1 MLQFIRSLFS
11 SPVPSAPLVELADV
25 KRLDV
30 KPGDVIVIRSRRP
43 ISCEM
48 AKRLRQDIERYLP
61 QQKVLIV
68 DQGFIVDAVLGA
80 EAVPHVH

>member
-1 MLQFIRSLFS
+1 MLKFIRSLFS
-11 SPVPSAPLVELADV
+11 TPASSAPLVELADV

-30 KPGDVIVIRSRRP
+30 KPGDVIVITSRRP
-43 ISCEM
+43 ISREM
-48 AKRLRQDIERYLP
+48 AARLREDIGRFLP

-68 DQGFIVDAVLGA
+68 DQGFMVDAVLGT